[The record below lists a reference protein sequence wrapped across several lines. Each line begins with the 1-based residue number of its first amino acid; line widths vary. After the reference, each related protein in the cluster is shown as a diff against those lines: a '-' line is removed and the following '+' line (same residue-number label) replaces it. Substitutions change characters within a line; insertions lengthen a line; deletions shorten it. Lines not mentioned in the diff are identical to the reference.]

1 MCGKTCF
8 NMTRLTEHIAAIHEG
23 KKPFRCDICDYRC
36 FQKNYMNRHEHIFK
50 CEPTGGKL
58 KWGTII
64 PLIGGSSIG
73 CSKSAGNL
81 PIFHLSYTPFKNN
94 EAHLEQYWTKVPKY
108 YIDQDQEPENMK
120 GVDYMNTCA
129 GLSMLNKSKG
139 AGVGDGSDAKMSKWM
154 FKSTEY
160 ALERIKPKVMW
171 GENVHSLFTQTGQGI
186 VDRLRKLGAEHGY
199 SFSIM
204 KADTELHGI
213 PQRRIRTFYFF
224 WNTPTVPQLTWKNAR
239 NKSISDYL
247 KEIPQNATQQDMFMT
262 RGKVSERFRPYQFV
276 LEREGLTHREFR
288 EKHKTKSGFTVSQYL
303 ERNNLEQE
311 CIDWLE
317 KYYPNETFAQKA
329 NARTHIEYVHH
340 CMNKKAMGKS
350 YWDDSPR
357 FFDKSCGP
365 LMYNTMFAVV
375 HPDEDRFLNARE
387 MMHLMG
393 MPHDFEIDTVKN
405 IKHIAENVPV
415 HTAKDW
421 ADEVKLFCQGKLK
434 MTKYSFMKQDNTT
447 HTIISTDGC
456 DLATIAA
463 TPAKDLG
470 LVKVLVK
477 Q

>member
-1 MCGKTCF
+1 ME
-8 NMTRLTEHIAAIHEG
+8 R
-23 KKPFRCDICDYRC
+23 
-36 FQKNYMNRHEHIFK
+36 
-50 CEPTGGKL
+50 
-58 KWGTII
+58 
-64 PLIGGSSIG
+64 
-73 CSKSAGNL
+73 
-81 PIFHLSYTPFKNN
+81 
-94 EAHLEQYWTKVPKY
+94 YWSKVPKY

-120 GVDYMNTCA
+120 GVDYINTCA
-129 GLSMLNKSKG
+129 DLSMLNRSKG
-139 AGVGDGSDAKMSKWM
+139 AGVCDGSDAKMNKWM
-154 FKSTEY
+154 FKSAEY

-171 GENVHSLFTQTGQGI
+171 GENVHSLFTQTGQGV

-199 SFSIM
+199 SFSII
-204 KADTELHGI
+204 KTNTFLHGI
-213 PQRRIRTFYFF
+213 PQSRIRTFYFF
-224 WNTPTVPQLTWKNAR
+224 WNTPTVPQLTWKNAMWR

-247 KEIPQNATQQDMFMT
+247 KEIPQNATLQDMFMT

-276 LEREGLTHREFR
+276 LEREGLTHGEFR
-288 EKHKTKSGFTVSQYL
+288 EKHKTKSGFTISQYL
-303 ERNNLEQE
+303 DRNNLEQE

-329 NARTHIEYVHH
+329 NARTHIEYVQH

-365 LMYNTMFAVV
+365 LMYNTMFAMV

-393 MPHDFEIDTVKN
+393 MPHDFEIDAVKN

-421 ADEVKLFCQGKLK
+421 ADEVKLFCEGKLK

-470 LVKVLVK
+470 LVKVLMK